1 MPTAVHSDMPDTK
14 RFLLEKVTL
23 NYVASEDRICMNAQI
38 RGGEAVTFWLT
49 QRLCRGL
56 VKTFVDYLDKTTV
69 PSTDTGKSM
78 VQNHFQQEAMI
89 RKIRS
94 PSVDASKSSTAPML
108 VKTLNIRTGS
118 DSLLLRLPMPDGS
131 VSALPLKSVEA
142 RQLLQI
148 LFVQYRKGDWPLD
161 IWPQWIRKPGVEGK
175 LVEGVVH

>member
-1 MPTAVHSDMPDTK
+1 MPDTK

-23 NYVASEDRICMNAQI
+23 NYVAVEDRICMNAQI

-56 VKTFVDYLDKTTV
+56 VKTFVNYLDKTTV
-69 PSTDTGKSM
+69 TATDTGKSM
-78 VQNHFQQEAMI
+78 VQTYFQEEAMM
-89 RKIRS
+89 RKPRS
-94 PSVDASKSSTAPML
+94 ASVDASKSTTAPML
-108 VKTLNIRTGS
+108 VKTLNIRTTP

-131 VSALPLKSVEA
+131 VSAMPLKPVEA

-161 IWPQWIRKPGVEGK
+161 IWPQWIRKSAAEGK
-175 LVEGVVH
+175 PAEGLVH